1 MCFAVAN
8 KQQFKKHKQ
17 NEIIHIIT
25 AMLHFSSL
33 KINNFALLSLCLT
46 ECGLR
51 NTFSSTVLI
60 KWSWLHD

>member
-8 KQQFKKHKQ
+8 KQHFKKHKQ

-33 KINNFALLSLCLT
+33 KINNFALSHGMWSQEHFQQHRLDKM
-46 ECGLR
+46 
-51 NTFSSTVLI
+51 VLVA
-60 KWSWLHD
+60 